1 LVVKGLVSYLYKE
14 GDEYKPGE
22 ENFKFFI
29 EPEQATVAAANGTGG
44 LTQNRSLTWIFFAAF
59 GGGLLALLT
68 PCVYSMIPI
77 TVSFF
82 TKRGKNKG

>member
-1 LVVKGLVSYLYKE
+1 MGYLV
-14 GDEYKPGE
+14 
-22 ENFKFFI
+22 
-29 EPEQATVAAANGTGG
+29 
-44 LTQNRSLTWIFFAAF
+44 WIFLTAF

-82 TKRGKNKG
+82 TKRSKTRSEGIKKCAVLFYFHRQHLYPTGVFDHRDLWTRCFE